1 MISSITYLCLT
12 CRTDLRRIAFTS
24 YGAFW
29 MSYATI
35 LIPGSGIIAAYENT
49 EGGAEQL
56 SAALGIFLITWMI
69 VTFLF
74 LWVTELIRFCL
85 LLTDGYLVL
94 SPSARTSPSLR
105 YSVSLLSLLLFWL
118 LVNGPGLL
126 RMYL

>member
-1 MISSITYLCLT
+1 MCGESDTGDARLCLT
-12 CRTDLRRIAFTS
+12 CSTDLGPIAFTS

-35 LIPGSGIIAAYENT
+35 LIPGSGIIAAYENI

-74 LWVTELIRFCL
+74 LWVTDIVWLRL
-85 LLTDGYLVL
+85 VLTD
-94 SPSARTSPSLR
+94 
-105 YSVSLLSLLLFWL
+105 
-118 LVNGPGLL
+118 N
-126 RMYL
+126 